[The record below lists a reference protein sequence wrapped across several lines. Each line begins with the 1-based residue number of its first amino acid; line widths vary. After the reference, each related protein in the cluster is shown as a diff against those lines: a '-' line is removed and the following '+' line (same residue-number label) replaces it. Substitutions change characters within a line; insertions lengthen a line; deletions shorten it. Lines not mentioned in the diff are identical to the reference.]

1 MMSMQGYLSRGIPLD
16 DMYTYNLSN
25 TKFNVNGGGSDV
37 RLSADGKSC
46 VGAAKTGWVLRI
58 IAVLLKI

>member
-16 DMYTYNLSN
+16 DMYTYHLSN

-37 RLSADGKSC
+37 RLSADGRIY
-46 VGAAKTGWVLRI
+46 VGTAKTG
-58 IAVLLKI
+58 